1 MDEIEKNDKT
11 VNNKAKLFHRVIS
24 GSIWSGIGGGL
35 SSVLMLLAGVL
46 VARLLGSSLF
56 GEYSMI
62 RSTINMS
69 VLLAGLSLG
78 STASK
83 FIASFRENDLE
94 KTASVISSSRAV
106 ALFGG
111 FVFAA
116 ILIGFSDFFS
126 EIVFNSQTM
135 GTYIAISGV
144 ICFFSAVNGAQSGA
158 LAGFE
163 EFQVLAIIRVLAALV
178 SLPVIYIGALYF
190 QVVGA
195 VVGLLI
201 SAFLNFILHY
211 LALKKVIIK
220 HLVPLTYKVKF
231 DELIF
236 LLKFA
241 VPITLSSL
249 LVAPVIWACNAM
261 LVNMDSNGFAEL
273 GIYEAANQF
282 KVAMLFIPSLL
293 VQTILPIISNFS
305 ASTEKGGLGSIIK
318 YQLIIN
324 IVTTSLIA
332 IPVIF
337 LAGSLMSL
345 YGSDFAVGK
354 DVLIILSVTAILS
367 SVAYVTGQVV
377 IGVGNAW
384 HAVLINSMWAIIVIS
399 STYVFVNKGYGAI
412 GVAYA
417 NLISYIAL
425 SFIQI
430 VYVSLHKRG
439 MIDSKISL
447 TGIENQ

>member
-1 MDEIEKNDKT
+1 MRLKNDKT
-11 VNNKAKLFHRVIS
+11 VINKAKLFHRVVS

-35 SSVLMLLAGVL
+35 SSMLMLLAGFL
-46 VARLLGSSLF
+46 VARQLGPSLF
-56 GEYSMI
+56 GEYSII

-78 STASK
+78 SAVSK
-83 FIASFRENDLE
+83 FVASFRENDLE
-94 KTASVISSSRAV
+94 KTSSIISSSRAV

-116 ILIGFSDFFS
+116 MLIGFSDFFS
-126 EIVFNSQTM
+126 EVVFNSQTM
-135 GTYIAISGV
+135 GTYIAISGA
-144 ICFFSAVNGAQSGA
+144 ICFFTAINGSQSGA

-163 EFQVLAIIRVLAALV
+163 EFRILAIIRVLGALI
-178 SLPVIYIGALYF
+178 SLPVIYIGVLYF
-190 QVVGA
+190 QVLGG

-201 SAFLNFILHY
+201 SAFFNFILHY
-211 LALKKVIIK
+211 LALKKVTLK
-220 HLVPLTYKVKF
+220 HSVPTRYKVKF
-231 DELIF
+231 DELMF

-249 LVAPVIWACNAM
+249 LVAPVIWICNAI
-261 LVNMDSNGFAEL
+261 LVNIDSNGFTEL
-273 GIYEAANQF
+273 GVYEAANQF

-293 VQTILPIISNFS
+293 VQTILPVISNSS
-305 ASTEKGGLGSIIK
+305 ARSDKGGLRSLIK

-354 DVLIILSVTAILS
+354 NVLIILSLTAILS
-367 SVAYVTGQVV
+367 SVAYVTGQVI
-377 IGVGNAW
+377 IGIGNAW
-384 HAVLINSMWAIIVIS
+384 HAVAINLFWAIIVIS
-399 STYVFVNKGYGAI
+399 ATYLFVHKGYGAI

-430 VYVSLHKRG
+430 VYVFLHKRG

-447 TGIENQ
+447 TGIKD